1 MTPPTVSVVIVNFNG
16 RQHLTPCLSSLLR
29 QDYPADRV
37 ELILVDNGS
46 QDGSLELMAESF
58 PSVRVLANGGN
69 AGFAPAVNRGAAA
82 ATGRYLALINNDAYA
97 DPGFLKA
104 LVATVEANRDRGVVC
119 AAAQMLDWYG
129 RQIDFV
135 GGGVNFYGMGNQF
148 FHQLPV
154 GALTVGAHEL
164 LFACGGAM
172 LVDREVFLHV
182 GGFDDTY
189 FAYFEDV
196 DFGWRLWVYGYR
208 VLFVPEAIVHHRL
221 HATSS
226 TMHNYQLNT
235 LFERNALIT
244 ILKNYEDANLYQVL
258 GPALL
263 LLIKRGLTFAEGAID
278 RAEFDLSRRNGQATE
293 PDDIG
298 VPRLSMSYLVA
309 LKDIV
314 ETFPQIWEKR
324 TVIQSQRARPD
335 SEILPLFKFSMGTS
349 FNTGPYLALQ
359 QQLVDAFHVRDMFAG
374 SPAHRVLILSV
385 DPLYENLA
393 GPGIR
398 AVEMARYLADSC
410 HVVLAAPERAE
421 LSIPN
426 VTCVA
431 FQRDDTE
438 AIEHLAFQVEVVILQ
453 GFALK
458 RYPFLKTLHRT
469 LVVDLYDPFHLENL
483 QLHSRYPAAEAYQ
496 RVDVDRGALNELL
509 QHGDFFLCASERQ
522 RDLWL
527 GALGSLGRLSPE
539 GYARDP
545 SFRELVAVVPFGI
558 DPTPP
563 QHQGQVIKGVVPG
576 IAADDTLLLWGGGVW
591 DWLDPLT
598 VIQAMAIVCER
609 RPDIKLFFLGQ
620 RHPNPADVPHMLMY
634 DRAVKLARELG
645 LHNQT
650 VFFNDHWVHY
660 AERGGYFLEADIG
673 VSAHQEHIETRFAFR
688 TRLLDYIWAGLP
700 MVVSGGDELADVVA
714 ARGLGQVVAIG
725 DSDGFAQAILALAEQ
740 PCARQER
747 AAAFAAAQQAFAWPR
762 VLEPLLQ
769 FCRQPRY
776 APDKQRAVA
785 AMPAAAVAEGAL
797 PSLKR
802 RLDELDAVVE
812 EKNKHIAYLEDLIR
826 RIEGGRVMR
835 AMRLLNKRGV

>member
-1 MTPPTVSVVIVNFNG
+1 MTLPTVSVVVVNFNG
-16 RQHLTPCLSSLLR
+16 RQHLTPCFGSLLK
-29 QDYPADRV
+29 QDYPADLV
-37 ELILVDNGS
+37 ELILVDNAS

-58 PSVRVLANGGN
+58 PSVKVLTNAGN
-69 AGFAPAVNRGAAA
+69 VGFAPAVNQGAAA
-82 ATGRYLALINNDAYA
+82 ASGRYLVLINNDAYA
-97 DPGFLKA
+97 DPGYLKA
-104 LVATVEANRDRGVVC
+104 LVEAVDANRERGVVC
-119 AAAQMLDWYG
+119 AGAQMLDWYG

-172 LVDREVFLHV
+172 LVDRQVFLRL
-182 GGFDDTY
+182 GGFDESF

-226 TMHNYQLNT
+226 TMHSYQLNT

-244 ILKNYEDANLYQVL
+244 IIKNYEDANLYQVL

-263 LLIKRGLTFAEGAID
+263 LLIKRSLTFTEGAIN
-278 RAEFDLSRRNGQATE
+278 RSEFDLSRRNGRAAE
-293 PDDIG
+293 SDDVG
-298 VPRLSMSYLVA
+298 VPRLALSYMVA

-335 SEILPLFKFSMGTS
+335 SEILPMFMFSMGTS

-374 SPAHRVLILSV
+374 APAHRVLILSV

-398 AVEMARYLADSC
+398 VVEMARYLAEFC

-431 FQRDDTE
+431 FGRDDSE
-438 AIEHLAFQVEVVILQ
+438 AIEHLAFQAEVVILQ

-496 RVDVDRGALNELL
+496 RVEVDRGALNELL

-539 GYARDP
+539 GYVRDP
-545 SFRELVAVVPFGI
+545 AFRDLVAVVPFGI

-563 QHQGQVIKGVVPG
+563 QRQGPVIKGIVPG
-576 IAADDTLLLWGGGVW
+576 IAEGDTLLLWGGGVW

-598 VIQAMAIVCER
+598 IIQAMATVRER

-620 RHPNPADVPHMLMY
+620 RHPNPVDVPHMPMY
-634 DRAVKLARELG
+634 DRAVELAQALG
-645 LHNQT
+645 LHNQN
-650 VFFNDHWVHY
+650 VFFNDRWVPY
-660 AERGGYFLEADIG
+660 AERGSYFLEADIG

-700 MVVSGGDELADVVA
+700 MVVSGGDELADVVV
-714 ARGLGQVVAIG
+714 ARGLGQVVPIG
-725 DSDGFAQAILALAEQ
+725 DSAGFAQAILALAEQ

-747 AAAFAAAQQAFAWPR
+747 AAAFAQAQQAFAWPR
-762 VLEPLLQ
+762 VLAPLLA
-769 FCRQPRY
+769 FCRRPRF
-776 APDKQRAVA
+776 APDKQRALA
-785 AMPAAAVAEGAL
+785 ATPAAAVAEGAL

-826 RIEGGRVMR
+826 RLENGRVMR
-835 AMRLLNKRGV
+835 MLRRLNR